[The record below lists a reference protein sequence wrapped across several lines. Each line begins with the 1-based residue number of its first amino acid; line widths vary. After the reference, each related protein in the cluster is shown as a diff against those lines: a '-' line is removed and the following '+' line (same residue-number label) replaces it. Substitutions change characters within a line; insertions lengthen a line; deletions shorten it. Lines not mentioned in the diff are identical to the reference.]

1 MARNKITQVTSKEI
15 EDIINNSV
23 QSAKNRL
30 VGNAAEQKKMFVRPI
45 ANTDGSPNV
54 AKLVQRLA
62 KETES
67 AVGQLEKEVD
77 ALETPPPPDSLPLM
91 GVFLTYDEETETLDI
106 IGEKGVDAEEV
117 QDIVGNSTDAKFE
130 EIGASLNQLT
140 EQKQEKLTFA
150 DAYNPTTNKVATEQ
164 TVATEIAKI
173 VGGAD
178 TSFDTLKEIA
188 DWINAHPESVTE
200 INNKIKANAS
210 NISANQTAITNLQT
224 LVKLLE
230 TNKQN
235 ATASDLLTTAK
246 NIVGAINEVNKKVGD
261 IPTWA
266 KQPDKPQYSYNEIKN
281 TPDFIENVDTANI
294 LYGTDENGNPAL
306 YPTDS
311 VGTQVLVDG
320 QKVKEFNADEKF
332 DKTGGVIDGDVTVDG
347 DLIVK
352 GTTKTVDTETLSV
365 KDNIIVANV
374 DNTSLAGV
382 SGFAVKT
389 GEVDEET
396 QKQLAYGIMY
406 DKLGDGVKIGLGGF
420 DENGDFVYKTGEAQ
434 FLATRADN
442 ITNGNLPKWDND
454 KKQFVD
460 SGEKIGDY
468 VKFTDYATSSK
479 AGVVKAESWSAVT
492 VDKNGYLTAT
502 WAKDTDIKNR
512 YRHRV
517 LHCNDIDNVT
527 KEAIVSPQIE
537 WADDDKTKA
546 CETIGAV
553 TKTDFESN
561 KGTKLYLHR
570 IVCPG
575 HGETLLIVNR
585 YGSAYTSLEELGSVF
600 DESLDGSTE
609 HIAVVAYFMDSAK
622 RRAILRAEYADGILE
637 FAYVDGGNAIT
648 QWQIDGITEYEP
660 EAL

>member
-1 MARNKITQVTSKEI
+1 
-15 EDIINNSV
+15 V

-130 EIGASLNQLT
+130 EIGASLKQLT
-140 EQKQEKLTFA
+140 EQKQDNLTFA

-246 NIVGAINEVNKKVGD
+246 NIVGAINEVNTKID
-261 IPTWA
+261 AIPTWA
-266 KQPDKPQYSYNEIKN
+266 KQSQKPQYSYNEIKN

-332 DKTGGVIDGDVTVDG
+332 DKTGGVIDGEVTIEG

-352 GTTKTVDTETLSV
+352 GTTKTVDTETLNV
-365 KDNIIVANV
+365 RDNVVVANAEG
-374 DNTSLAGV
+374 TQLAGN

-389 GEVDEET
+389 GAVDA
-396 QKQLAYGIMY
+396 QGKQFAYGIMY
-406 DKLGDGVKIGLGGF
+406 DKDGDGVKIGLGGF
-420 DENGDFVYKTGEAQ
+420 GENGDFIYEEGQAQ
-434 FLATRADN
+434 FLATRADSLG
-442 ITNGNLPKWDND
+442 NGNLPQWDNA
-454 KKQFVD
+454 KNQFVD
-460 SGEKIGDY
+460 SGAKIGDY
-468 VKFTDYATSSK
+468 VKKTDYAHYDK
-479 AGVVKAESWSAVT
+479 AGIVYIPSGDEIYNGGIYFKDGKAFIVGSARSGGLSEAFFNNPKVYS
-492 VDKNGYLTAT
+492 VPILTKDLYRWIKVGLTQNDQT
-502 WAKDTDIKNR
+502 WTDENK
-512 YRHRV
+512 
-517 LHCNDIDNVT
+517 
-527 KEAIVSPQIE
+527 A
-537 WADDDKTKA
+537 KA
-546 CETIGAV
+546 CETIGA
-553 TKTDFESN
+553 
-561 KGTKLYLHR
+561 TKLYLHTISVENSTKKLY
-570 IVCPG
+570 IVSKNKSQYLSSTSFLSSNKSEVISITD
-575 HGETLLIVNR
+575 GEINTIKIVFPKKGDQLHR
-585 YGSAYTSLEELGSVF
+585 VYLDEDLSVKTELSVF
-600 DESLDGSTE
+600 NTTWNDTVTE
-609 HIAVVAYFMDSAK
+609 
-622 RRAILRAEYADGILE
+622 L
-637 FAYVDGGNAIT
+637 
-648 QWQIDGITEYEP
+648 
-660 EAL
+660 